1 VHHRFFP
8 KIYPVAC
15 LSACSSVC
23 LSLTENAYTHNTH
36 NAYNSPW
43 SGPVDGVIWRA
54 APGCF
59 VLFSSFVRDCFKGER
74 EGGAVFVRS
83 PSSIEYRYSPSPSPS
98 SVFLLFFFF
107 KKISVG
113 SFLALRHHICLLFL
127 SLSLF
132 LSFASPRLSIHSL
145 LPAKRPYVLVVTYPY
160 RIVPYR
166 TILQYPRL
174 LRLTD

>member
-98 SVFLLFFFF
+98 SVFLLFFSSKKLVSVLSSRCVTTYASFF
-107 KKISVG
+107 
-113 SFLALRHHICLLFL
+113 FLFL
-127 SLSLF
+127 F
-132 LSFASPRLSIHSL
+132 FFPSPRLASRSTHCS
-145 LPAKRPYVLVVTYPY
+145 PQRDPTCS
-160 RIVPYR
+160 
-166 TILQYPRL
+166 
-174 LRLTD
+174 